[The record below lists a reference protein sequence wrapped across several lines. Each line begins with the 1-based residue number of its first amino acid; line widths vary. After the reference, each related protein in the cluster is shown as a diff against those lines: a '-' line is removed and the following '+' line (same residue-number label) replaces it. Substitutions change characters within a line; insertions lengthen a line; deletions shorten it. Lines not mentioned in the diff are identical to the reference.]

1 MAQKNQT
8 TAELNIPEE
17 VRKQF
22 PKLIELIL
30 GSQSMN
36 NEERQ
41 YWIDVLPIMAEDQ
54 INNLRD
60 ILVNE
65 KKQIKEADREFE
77 ERMEREK
84 LEFDESKYR
93 EKKRKREEAE
103 TLFEKEEIERE
114 EALLKELE
122 GIY

>member
-1 MAQKNQT
+1 MSKDDQT
-8 TAELNIPEE
+8 TTDLNIPEE
-17 VRKQF
+17 IQKQF
-22 PKLIELIL
+22 PKIIKLIL

-54 INNLRD
+54 IENLRE

-65 KKQIKEADREFE
+65 KKQSKEADREFE
-77 ERMEREK
+77 KRMEKER
-84 LEFDESKYR
+84 LEFDESKYI

-103 TLFEKEEIERE
+103 TLFEKEERERE
-114 EALLKELE
+114 KALLKELE